1 MTSLIRFRTLFVA
14 AAMLIAP
21 AACNK
26 DKTGKDS
33 DKAAEA
39 VKSSAD
45 KLRDEARDV
54 RETAADRREDLTD
67 KAADK
72 AEDTAKDM
80 KDLAQDSSERTN
92 KAIDRNEKQASDVKS
107 DIADRRDDISEKA
120 RDNARDVA
128 DEAKDVGKGAR
139 KLADAE
145 HDFKYAKMVRVQT
158 LRSIHAVIASQPM
171 VINSFAS
178 SLPFVESDRALINEK
193 LQILQM
199 RLDEAGNQIET
210 LNGVSADSWEQR
222 HDDVNKAMDRLEDA
236 RKDAWKAL
244 DNAKRLDRTSMR

>member
-1 MTSLIRFRTLFVA
+1 MNNLIRFRTLFVA

-26 DKTGKDS
+26 DKTEKGS

-45 KLRDEARDV
+45 KLREEARDV
-54 RETAADRREDLTD
+54 RETSADRQQDLTD

-80 KDLAQDSSERTN
+80 KELAQDTADRAN
-92 KAIDRNEKQASDVKS
+92 KAIDKTDDQASEVKE
-107 DIADRRDDISEKA
+107 DISDRRDTIAEKA
-120 RDNARDVA
+120 RDNAGDIA

-145 HDFKYAKMVRVQT
+145 HDFKYAKMIRVQT
-158 LRSIHAVIASQPM
+158 LRGVHAVIASQPM
-171 VINSFAS
+171 LINAFSS
-178 SLPFVESDRALINEK
+178 SLPIVESDRAMINEK
-193 LQILQM
+193 MQILQM

-210 LNGVSADSWEQR
+210 LNGIEASSWEQR
-222 HDDVNKAMDRLEDA
+222 HDDVNKAMDRLNEA
-236 RKDAWKAL
+236 REDAWKAL